1 VHESPRSMTL
11 PLAVLAFGSVVVGF
25 LGIPHAI
32 DKFHIGNKFEHFTA
46 PAFEIANRTLPQ
58 VFTHVSHDTSLEIR
72 LMVLSVLIAA
82 AGILLATFFYKM
94 RPAIP
99 ERLATTLAGPH
110 RLLLNKYYVDELYDR
125 VFVRGLALGGG
136 NGLWGVDR
144 HLIDGGD
151 GKVRPA
157 WPLSVNGIAWM
168 TRDLVGKLS
177 SWWDRWIVDGVLVR
191 FTAFALDNLSYL
203 VRTVQNGLVQHYAL
217 TMMACVFLII
227 AATRWILGLY

>member
-1 VHESPRSMTL
+1 
-11 PLAVLAFGSVVVGF
+11 
-25 LGIPHAI
+25 
-32 DKFHIGNKFEHFTA
+32 
-46 PAFEIANRTLPQ
+46 
-58 VFTHVSHDTSLEIR
+58 
-72 LMVLSVLIAA
+72 
-82 AGILLATFFYKM
+82 
-94 RPAIP
+94 
-99 ERLATTLAGPH
+99 
-110 RLLLNKYYVDELYDR
+110 
-125 VFVRGLALGGG
+125 
-136 NGLWGVDR
+136 LWGVDR

-177 SWWDRWIVDGVLVR
+177 SWWDRWIVDGLLVR
-191 FTAFALDNLSYL
+191 VTAFVLDNLSYL